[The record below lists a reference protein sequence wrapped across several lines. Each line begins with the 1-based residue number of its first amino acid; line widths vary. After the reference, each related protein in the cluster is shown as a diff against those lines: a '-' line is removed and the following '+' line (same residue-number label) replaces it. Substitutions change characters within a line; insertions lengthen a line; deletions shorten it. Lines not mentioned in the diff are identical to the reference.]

1 MVKIVPVFCSNC
13 GAKLELPEN
22 QQRAYCSF
30 CGTQLIIDMEEKKVK
45 VVHEGTIRHEG
56 TIVTEIRDKGKAEE
70 HYKRGKE
77 LYEKA
82 QRLPFCERRFDEAVL
97 EFRKALRLD
106 PDLIEAHMGLGNA
119 FSQMGLLDEAMLEY
133 REVIRLEQYNAD
145 AHLKLAFILLSKW
158 RFGEGL
164 LREET
169 LGEALRELREAIR
182 LRPNDVWLR
191 AAIADCLLE
200 VGLDDEAVKVCKEI
214 IRIFG
219 KSYADLIPK
228 DIRKKVLKG

>member
-1 MVKIVPVFCSNC
+1 VFCSNC

-56 TIVTEIRDKGKAEE
+56 KIVTEIRDKGKAEE

-82 QRLPFCERRFDEAVL
+82 ERLHFYEGYFDEAIL

-106 PDLIEAHMGLGNA
+106 PDLIEAHMGLGDA
-119 FSQMGLLDEAMLEY
+119 FSQRGLLDEAIQEY
-133 REVIRLEQYNAD
+133 REVIRLEQYDAY
-145 AHLKLAFILLSKW
+145 AHLKLARL
-158 RFGEGL
+158 L
-164 LREET
+164 LRKGT
-169 LGEALRELREAIR
+169 LDEAIREFREAIR
-182 LRPNDVWLR
+182 VKPNDVWLR
-191 AAIADCLLE
+191 SGIALDLWE
-200 VGLDDEAVKVCKEI
+200 VGLDDEAVKEYKEI

-219 KSYADLIPK
+219 KSYANIIPK